1 MNYWLSKKTK
11 NNNEYSNYFYSLY
24 DYKDTKNI
32 IYDEDDIDLYQDDY
46 YDITDITKNE
56 QLVKFV
62 KNTNQISCNF
72 IYKLILFTGF
82 NYDIPVVETNIIN
95 EGYYKNLDI
104 IINKDE
110 FYEFLFN
117 CSN

>member
-1 MNYWLSKKTK
+1 MNDWLSKKTK
-11 NNNEYSNYFYSLY
+11 NNNEYSKYFYSFY

-46 YDITDITKNE
+46 YDISDITKNE

-62 KNTNQISCNF
+62 KSTNQISCNF

-82 NYDIPVVETNIIN
+82 DYDIPVVENDMTN
-95 EGYYKNLDI
+95 EGYYKKLDI
-104 IINKDE
+104 IIDKDE
-110 FYEFLFN
+110 FYEFLYN